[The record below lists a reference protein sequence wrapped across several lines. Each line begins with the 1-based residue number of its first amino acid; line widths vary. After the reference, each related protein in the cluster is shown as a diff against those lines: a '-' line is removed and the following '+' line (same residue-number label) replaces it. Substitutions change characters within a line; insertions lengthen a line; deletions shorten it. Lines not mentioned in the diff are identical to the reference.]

1 MTIELHAQILGAEA
15 VTARFQFA
23 GPRVKDATRDAVRSL
38 ARDLMTKVKSEKLTG
53 QVLKVRTGRLRRSI
67 NEKFVED
74 EGHMESRVGTNVVY
88 GRFWELGFHGTQQV
102 KEFTRTIRMAFGR
115 PISPVQAVVH
125 AHSRNVNQ
133 APRPFLVPSL
143 EEMRGEIRARLMR
156 AMKVV

>member
-1 MTIELHAQILGAEA
+1 MIELEAQILGAEA
-15 VTARFQFA
+15 VAARFESA
-23 GPRVKDATRDAVRSL
+23 DPRVKDATRDAVRSL
-38 ARDLMTKVKSEKLTG
+38 ARDLMTKIKSEKLTG

-74 EGHMESRVGTNVVY
+74 GDRMESRVGTNVAY

-102 KEFTRTIRMAFGR
+102 KQYIRTTRMAFGK
-115 PISPVQAVVH
+115 PIFPVQAVVH

-156 AMKVV
+156 AMRVV